1 MKEMLLP
8 GFEVEMY
15 EVFPPRNVDVKNFND
30 TRN

>member
-1 MKEMLLP
+1 MLLP

-15 EVFPPRNVDVKNFND
+15 EVFPPRNVDVKYFRG